1 MRLLPFLTHLK
12 NKSKYETKSPYPIS
26 VSMVV
31 DVPGARMVAVVKSRG
46 WFTGQWFDSIGLR
59 WGIPALRNDLRHKTF
74 FNLYH
79 RYTHF
84 FVVVVCFFICFLLL
98 LLMLLFWCFFLFGSL
113 VGWFCLVTAYDNSN
127 MKNNKLNKIPHKI
140 IEKDVSL
147 FVCIM
152 DTENVRLT
160 AHSEYTYT
168 KIEWQ
173 RKQ

>member
-31 DVPGARMVAVVKSRG
+31 DVPGERMVAVVKSRG

-84 FVVVVCFFICFLLL
+84 FVVVVCFFYLFFVVIVNVVV
-98 LLMLLFWCFFLFGSL
+98 LMFFFVWF
-113 VGWFCLVTAYDNSN
+113 VGWLVLSCDCVRQFKHEKQQVKQNSTQN
-127 MKNNKLNKIPHKI
+127 
-140 IEKDVSL
+140 
-147 FVCIM
+147 
-152 DTENVRLT
+152 
-160 AHSEYTYT
+160 Y
-168 KIEWQ
+168 
-173 RKQ
+173 